1 MKKII
6 LLLLISAMGHAQAD
20 VVKISGEVKNRNS
33 DTIYIQ
39 SQTFKKAIPLDK
51 KGKFSDSFVVPKG
64 GYQLFDGQEYFQ
76 LVLIPGFD
84 LKMTVDGRKFDET
97 IAFTGP
103 GASENN
109 LMAFISME
117 NEKLEKAMLNPDQN
131 AFLAMASASLK
142 ASEAKLNDPLL
153 NPEFKSQIE
162 MMVKQQNKQM
172 AMQYVQKQGTMKLI
186 GAPSPTFDYENYKGG
201 KTKLSDLKGK
211 YVYIDNWATWCGPCR
226 AEIPF
231 LQEIEKKYHGKNI
244 EFVSISI
251 DTKKDYEKWKKF
263 VADKELGG
271 IQLIADKDWSSDFMI
286 AFGINSIPRFLLIGP
301 DGNVIDADADR
312 PSSPQLQQTLDKL
325 LN

>member
-1 MKKII
+1 MKKVIF
-6 LLLLISAMGHAQAD
+6 LLLFSIFAQAQGD
-20 VVKISGEVKNRNS
+20 MVKISGEVKNRNS

-84 LKMTVDGRKFDET
+84 LTMTVDGKKFDET
-97 IAFTGP
+97 IAFTGK
-103 GASENN
+103 GANENN
-109 LMAFISME
+109 MMAFIGLE
-117 NEKLEKAMLNPDQN
+117 NEKLEAAMVNPDQN
-131 AFLAMASASLK
+131 AFNAIAAASLK
-142 ASEAKLNDPLL
+142 ASEEKLNDPLL

-172 AMQYVQKQGTMKLI
+172 AMVYMQTQGALKLE
-186 GAPSPTFDYENYKGG
+186 GATSPTFEYENYKGG

-231 LQEIEKKYHGKNI
+231 LQKIEEKYHGKNI

-263 VADKELGG
+263 VADKQLGG
-271 IQLIADKDWSSDFMI
+271 IQLIADNDWSSDFMV
-286 AFGINSIPRFLLIGP
+286 AFGINSIPRFILIGP
-301 DGNVIDADADR
+301 DGNVVDADADR
-312 PSSPQLQQTLDKL
+312 PSSSQLQQTLDKL
-325 LN
+325 LK